1 MKPATKTTQKAQKD
15 KTPQRPALQIAA
27 PAVTVVEGLASTL
40 RARILNGDFAPGEFL
55 RDLRMVEEYS
65 VSRNTFRAAA
75 QTLVAQGILRQIANR
90 GFFVPSFGPDDVVDI
105 TRLRGVLE
113 GEAVRMIVLSGAIPQ
128 DALQA
133 LEIMKEAS
141 RGDAANTLVAADKN
155 FHRAIVA
162 ASASERLQR
171 SYDVLEGEIELLLV
185 QRQSFYEDPKEMYEE
200 HKVLIES
207 LRSRD
212 FETAR
217 DAFVEHWDDLR
228 IKLLRQAGTIKPGAK
243 AGHGRQN

>member
-1 MKPATKTTQKAQKD
+1 MKTALKATTKGKTA
-15 KTPQRPALQIAA
+15 PGLALQLAS
-27 PAVTVVEGLASTL
+27 PTVTIVEGLAAKL

-55 RDLRMVEEYS
+55 RDLRMTEEYG
-65 VSRNTFRAAA
+65 VSRVTFRAAA
-75 QTLVAQGILRQIANR
+75 QLLVAQGILRQIANR
-90 GFFVPSFGPDDVVDI
+90 GFFVPAFGPDDVVDI

-113 GEAVRMIVLSGAIPQ
+113 GEAVRMIVLSGVIPEDAIK
-128 DALQA
+128 AVK
-133 LEIMKEAS
+133 IMKESTRSEAS
-141 RGDAANTLVAADKN
+141 DTLVAADRN

-185 QRQSFYEDPKEMYEE
+185 QRQALYEDPKEMFEE
-200 HKVLIES
+200 HELLIES

-228 IKLLRQAGTIKPGAK
+228 VKLLKPSSTKVGSKKNRA
-243 AGHGRQN
+243 